1 MKFIKILLLPIAL
14 LYGCLNWLRN
24 KLYDS
29 HLLFSKQFDIP
40 LIIVGNLSV
49 GGTGKSPHIEYL
61 IRLLKS
67 NLKVATLS
75 RGYGRETD
83 EFVLANSN
91 SSAEEIGDE
100 PRQFKNKFP
109 DVEVAVDS
117 NRVNGIFRLLKDFPQ
132 LNLILLDDAF
142 QHRAVKAGL
151 SILLTD
157 YNNLY
162 CDDYL
167 LPTGTLREF
176 KSGAKRANIIIV
188 TKCPNAIT
196 SKERELVL
204 HKIKC
209 LSHQKVYFS
218 FVTYG
223 EIVPGSLFENG
234 NLKDSREYA
243 LNKKN
248 SVLLLTGI
256 ANPKPIEDYL
266 KDKVHHLVNARFAD
280 HHRFTKR
287 DITVILN
294 LFNTIASENKFLVTT
309 EKDWMRLQSSEYIN
323 LLNQI
328 PIFYL
333 PKIGRAHV

>member
-1 MKFIKILLLPIAL
+1 M
-14 LYGCLNWLRN
+14 RN

-67 NLKVATLS
+67 NLNVATLS

-109 DVEVAVDS
+109 DVEVAVDKS
-117 NRVNGIFRLLKDFPQ
+117 RVNGISKLLKDFPQ

-157 YNNLY
+157 YSNLY
-162 CDDYL
+162 RDDYL

-188 TKCPNAIT
+188 TKCLNTIT

-204 HKIKC
+204 YKINC
-209 LSHQKVYFS
+209 LPHQKVYFS
-218 FVTYG
+218 FITYG
-223 EIVPGSLFENG
+223 EIIPGRLLENG
-234 NLKDSREYA
+234 NIKDSQEYA

-256 ANPKPIEDYL
+256 ANPKSIEDYL
-266 KDKVHHLVNARFAD
+266 MDKVHHVVNARFAD
-280 HHRFTKR
+280 HHQFTKK
-287 DITVILN
+287 DMVVILN

-309 EKDWMRLQSSEYIN
+309 EKDWMRLQNSVYIN

-333 PKIGRAHV
+333 PIEVDFSDTDKQTFNNQIIQYVRGN